1 MKRRSSE
8 MAAFFCSRK
17 LEILPFSVTLSITI
31 FFCWLRQAQ
40 PTKKGFP
47 LPSWL
52 KFTGSFSFHSS
63 KLPRQNFLRKFRHPI
78 SFRSSQ
84 WQGNFCKRSQLWK
97 QSTLASLA
105 PKKSLIKRILV
116 WFLINLLNQ
125 IWST

>member
-17 LEILPFSVTLSITI
+17 VEILPFSVTLSITI

-52 KFTGSFSFHSS
+52 KFTGSFSFHFS
-63 KLPRQNFLRKFRHPI
+63 KLSVKIIYENFATLDCFVPRNDRGIFVSVLNFENNRRSLRSR
-78 SFRSSQ
+78 
-84 WQGNFCKRSQLWK
+84 
-97 QSTLASLA
+97 QSKLQ
-105 PKKSLIKRILV
+105 KKINHLIKYFV
-116 WFLINLLNQ
+116 
-125 IWST
+125 